1 VSRIRQAF
9 GPGARL
15 FAAWSAL
22 WRRIYWRNRLFML
35 GEGSR
40 LYPHV
45 RIYGAQA
52 VSLGRNVVIN
62 DFVHIWGSG
71 GVELGDDTLVA
82 AHCTITSQTHAAD
95 ALRRGKLYRDTNR
108 TASVKI
114 GSNVWIGSGAIILPG
129 VTIGDN
135 SIVAAGAVVRS
146 DVPSGVLVAG
156 VPARVVR
163 SLAIS

>member
-1 VSRIRQAF
+1 
-9 GPGARL
+9 
-15 FAAWSAL
+15 
-22 WRRIYWRNRLFML
+22 
-35 GEGSR
+35 
-40 LYPHV
+40 
-45 RIYGAQA
+45 
-52 VSLGRNVVIN
+52 VVIN
-62 DFVHIWGSG
+62 AFVHIWGSG

-95 ALRRGKLYRDTNR
+95 ALRRGKLYRDTNL

-129 VTIGDN
+129 VTIGDD

-163 SLAIS
+163 SLANS